1 MSDNIYTKL
10 LAVQTELK
18 APKNQYNSFGKYKY
32 RSCEDILEAV
42 KPLLKKYGI
51 SMRICNNIETHGNR
65 IYVRSDVVLRN
76 IDVSDDQVI
85 DQHNIISTNAY
96 AREPESRKGMDDSQI
111 TGSCISYANKY
122 ALSNLF
128 LLDDTK
134 DADHD
139 KISQNAVNDEIN
151 ELIIEMRGCTS
162 IKELEAH
169 YKANESFVKE
179 HGLIDYYAKKRKMLS

>member
-1 MSDNIYTKL
+1 MADNIYSKL

-18 APKNQYNSFGKYKY
+18 APKQQYNSFGKYKY
-32 RSCEDILEAV
+32 RSTEDILEAA
-42 KPLLKKYGI
+42 KPILKKHGLTLVI
-51 SMRICNNIETHGNR
+51 NNGFEQVGER
-65 IYVRSDVVLRN
+65 IYIKSEACVTLPDGNS
-76 IDVSDDQVI
+76 VI
-85 DQHNIISTNAY
+85 CNAY

-139 KISQNAVNDEIN
+139 KTPQNAGDDEISEFIK
-151 ELIIEMRGCTS
+151 ELRGCTS

-179 HGLIDYYAKKRKMLS
+179 HGLIDYYAKKRKLLS